1 MYYVIMKRKSSPA
14 PRKQPRSATA
24 MPDKLAAS
32 AFALFSARGIGQV
45 SLDDIAT
52 HAGVTKGSFYW
63 HYQSKDDLIKAACAH
78 YYRVYHRR
86 INSELAHITN
96 PVERLARTIETAVNI
111 CLMDRAN
118 RVFTTEVFTL
128 AVHNPELGRSWRQFS
143 DSVREF
149 YLGLLKAAM
158 AAEDLKT
165 TDPEQAVDFVLSAM
179 EGIKLRAQHEPHLC
193 SKQSKRSIVT
203 SLKRNL
209 GIIETEQ

>member
-1 MYYVIMKRKSSPA
+1 MPRTVLSMT
-14 PRKQPRSATA
+14 RKQPRNAPA

-45 SLDDIAT
+45 SLDDIAA
-52 HAGVTKGSFYW
+52 HAGVTKGSLYW

-78 YYRVYHRR
+78 YYRAYHRR
-86 INSELAHITN
+86 INSELAHITD

-118 RVFTTEVFTL
+118 RVFTTEIFTL

-149 YLGLLKAAM
+149 YLGLLKAAV
-158 AAEDLKT
+158 AAGDLKAA
-165 TDPEQAVDFVLSAM
+165 DPEQAVDFMLSAM

-193 SKQSKRSIVT
+193 SEQSKRSIVT
-203 SLKRNL
+203 SLKRNV
-209 GIIETEQ
+209 GIGEAES